1 MNSRRAFIT
10 FVLFLVSVALAG
22 CGSKGSGGGNARMR
36 TLNAIPD
43 APAISI
49 TFDTNNTPV
58 VSGLA
63 FENVTQYQGIDSGSH
78 EFKVS
83 ANGGASNV
91 IDTTLNVASSDYTYI
106 VFGPVSQALAILLQ
120 DSGFAKPNG
129 GNVSV
134 RFTNVAAGVG
144 PLDLYLT
151 APGVDINSTSAT
163 IANVTYGNTSAF
175 LTVPTGTYQIRATTA
190 NTKDVV
196 FNTGAQAFSDTF
208 LYNMVAMTKGSA
220 RLVDVAMLKID
231 DAGTGQVFQNLLA
244 EFKVVNAT
252 SVPSPLNVSVDGVL
266 TLSNI
271 PFTGVSNYTTT
282 TAGSHSFTVQATSTP
297 GANLVTLVDTLNP
310 ATDTSYVFSGPAGA
324 IVPLVLHDNNLPPAI
339 GHGRIRF
346 VNVSPDIG
354 PLDVYV
360 NFAKQ
365 VSNLTPQS
373 ASGYIDVT
381 ADTTIGT
388 AFEFDFN
395 TAGTVTP
402 VLKMTNAVIIGG
414 HTYTVYV
421 MGPAASP
428 QGVLTKDD

>member
-1 MNSRRAFIT
+1 MNSRRLVT
-10 FVLFLVSVALAG
+10 FVLFLVSIALAG
-22 CGSKGSGGGNARMR
+22 CGSKGGGSSNARLR
-36 TLNAIPD
+36 VLNAIPD
-43 APAISI
+43 AQSISL

-63 FENVTQYQGIDSGSH
+63 FEQVTQYQGVDTGSH

-91 IDTTLNVASSDYTYI
+91 IDTTLNVNGADYTYI
-106 VFGPVSQALAILLQ
+106 VYGPVSAALAALIQ
-120 DSGFAKPNG
+120 DSGFTKPNG
-129 GNVSV
+129 GNFAV
-134 RFTNVAAGVG
+134 RFMNVAAGVG

-151 APGVDINSTSAT
+151 APGVDINTTSAT
-163 IANVTYGNTSAF
+163 IANVTFGNASAF
-175 LTVPTGTYQIRATTA
+175 ATVPTGTYEIRVTAA

-196 FNTGAQAFSDTF
+196 FDTGPQAFADT
-208 LYNMVAMTKGSA
+208 LQYNIVAMTKGSA
-220 RLVDVAMLKID
+220 RLVDVAVLKID
-231 DAGTGQVFQNLLA
+231 DPGSGQVFQNLLA

-252 SVPSPLNVSVDGVL
+252 SVPSPINVSVDGAL

-282 TAGSHSFTVQATSTP
+282 SAGSHTFTVQATSTP
-297 GANLVTLVDTLNP
+297 GANLVELVNTLNP
-310 ATDTSYVFSGPAGA
+310 ATDTSLVFSGPAGG
-324 IVPLVLHDNNLPPAI
+324 IMPLVLHDNNLPPAV
-339 GHGRIRF
+339 GHARIRF
-346 VNVSPDIG
+346 VNVSPDF
-354 PLDVYV
+354 PALDVYV

-365 VSNLTPQS
+365 VSNLVTQS

-388 AFEFDFN
+388 GFEFDFN
-395 TAGTVTP
+395 IAGTVTP

-421 MGPAASP
+421 MGPASAP
-428 QGVLTKDD
+428 QGVLSKDD

>member
-1 MNSRRAFIT
+1 MSSRRVLT
-10 FVLFLVSVALAG
+10 FVLLLISIALAG
-22 CGSKGSGGGNARMR
+22 CGSKGGGSNNARMR
-36 TLNAIPD
+36 VLNAIPD
-43 APAISI
+43 APSISI
-49 TFDTNNTPV
+49 TFDSNNTAV

-63 FENVTQYQGIDSGSH
+63 FEQVTQYQGIDTGSH

-91 IDTTLNVASSDYTYI
+91 IDTTLNVGGADYSYI
-106 VFGPVSQALAILLQ
+106 VYGPVSAAVAILLQ
-120 DSGFAKPNG
+120 DSGFNKPSSGNIAVRLFNG
-129 GNVSV
+129 
-134 RFTNVAAGVG
+134 AAGVG
-144 PLDLYLT
+144 ALDLYLT

-163 IANVTYGNTSAF
+163 ISNITFGNASGFA
-175 LTVPTGTYQIRATTA
+175 TVPTGNYEIRVTAA

-196 FNTGAQAFSDTF
+196 FDTGAQAFSDTF
-208 LYNMVAMTKGSA
+208 QYNIVTITKGSA

-231 DAGTGQVFQNLLA
+231 DPGSGQVLQNLLA

-252 SVPSPLNVSVDGVL
+252 SVPSPINVEVDNVL

-271 PFTGVSNYTTT
+271 PFTGISNYTTT
-282 TAGSHSFTVQATSTP
+282 TAGPHTFTVQATSTP
-297 GANLVTLVDTLNP
+297 GANLLALADTLSP
-310 ATDTSYVFSGPAGA
+310 ATDTSYVFSGPAGGL
-324 IVPLVLHDNNLPPAI
+324 VPLVLHDNNLPPAV
-339 GHGRIRF
+339 GHARIRF
-346 VNVSPDIG
+346 VNVSPDLG
-354 PLDVYV
+354 ALDVYV

-365 VSNLTPQS
+365 VSNLVPQS

-395 TAGTVTP
+395 TAGTVNP

-421 MGPAASP
+421 MGPAAAP
-428 QGVLTKDD
+428 QGVLSKDD